1 MSQKCLRLFVNLY
14 LHVFLDLYIYIYLY
28 IIRVFLDFYNLF
40 FISNRLYPFK
50 IKRIWFSMVSQ
61 IPLSPCSLIFK
72 ADTTASLYTARHRP

>member
-1 MSQKCLRLFVNLY
+1 MSQKRLRLFVNLY
-14 LHVFLDLYIYIYLY
+14 LHVFLYLY